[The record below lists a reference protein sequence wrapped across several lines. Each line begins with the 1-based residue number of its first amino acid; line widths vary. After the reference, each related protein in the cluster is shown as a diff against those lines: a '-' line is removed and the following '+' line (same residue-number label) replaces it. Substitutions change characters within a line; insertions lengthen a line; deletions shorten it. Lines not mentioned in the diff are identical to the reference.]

1 MVPRD
6 AVECLRQAI
15 ADQPAA
21 HGQPMS
27 ISLGVVS
34 REPGD
39 SLEDLVRKADEAL
52 YRAKSRGRNRV
63 EIYRGDGTPE
73 VS

>member
-1 MVPRD
+1 
-6 AVECLRQAI
+6 
-15 ADQPAA
+15 
-21 HGQPMS
+21 MS